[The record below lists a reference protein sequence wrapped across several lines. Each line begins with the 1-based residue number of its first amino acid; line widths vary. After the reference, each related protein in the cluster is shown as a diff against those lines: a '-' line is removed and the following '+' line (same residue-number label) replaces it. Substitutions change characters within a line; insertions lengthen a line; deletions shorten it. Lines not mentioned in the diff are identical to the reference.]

1 MSPYLLTEKDYSD
14 KQNANKVIET
24 RADKK
29 SKKTTIYA
37 KVFNRNNSPLIFR
50 NFMTIS
56 TSENFLKEAYVD
68 NEFYVKEIQ
77 LIDKRHFERWKIDAK
92 GNSIYVNKYMKGVDF
107 YRIPGIL
114 SATSSN

>member
-29 SKKTTIYA
+29 SKKTTIYT

-77 LIDKRHFERWKIDAK
+77 LIDKRHFER
-92 GNSIYVNKYMKGVDF
+92 
-107 YRIPGIL
+107 
-114 SATSSN
+114 